1 MCLVRLLPRCRAAC
15 ASILSLASLLCCRYK
30 IAFIVVGLA
39 GQYFTRCVP
48 APCGSSRLG
57 PADARQHRGLYT
69 DSEVTYARRLKA
81 GCPCCGGRLKPVN
94 EEAHGDATKTG

>member
-1 MCLVRLLPRCRAAC
+1 MPGAAARRALQMRHSEHLLPFV
-15 ASILSLASLLCCRYK
+15 RYK

-48 APCGSSRLG
+48 APGARFR
-57 PADARQHRGLYT
+57 PADARQRRGLYT